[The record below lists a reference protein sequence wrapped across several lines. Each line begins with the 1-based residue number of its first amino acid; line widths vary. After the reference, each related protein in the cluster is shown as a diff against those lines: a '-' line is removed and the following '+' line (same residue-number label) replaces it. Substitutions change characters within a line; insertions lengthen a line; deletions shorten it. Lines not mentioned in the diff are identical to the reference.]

1 MRQIECLASELGKH
15 RDEIYD
21 VVVYESSFDP
31 LSKLRTPTRQFDG
44 NTYPLPRV
52 YFDNLRRCAELVMEG
67 GILFVYGVPYELPY
81 YGSYLGALTQSDFR
95 FIFKYWIVLNIDTQ
109 ERTETLQPAH
119 QGLLLY
125 VKSKS
130 SDRTSNGFH
139 LATNRCRVPHSY
151 CSYCGR
157 NLRDWGGKKH
167 LMNPAGSALSDV
179 WSDLKHQAITD
190 NRLPQAVKDR
200 IMLLT
205 EKKGKVLIVRETKD
219 ESGELARV
227 DSGLQV
233 LLQQKA
239 SFPVSEPTLEGV
251 HMGSVSVEWNK
262 VYQEDCV
269 LLMRQLLNI
278 YPDGVFDLVFTDPPY
293 NLEKEYEEY
302 SDDRSATDYLQWC
315 NEWLRLSV
323 GVLKPGG
330 TLMVLNLPKWAI
342 YHALFLD
349 NMLDFRHWIGW
360 DAMADPRGKLL
371 PAHYALLYY
380 TKPGSKIKF
389 RYEENT
395 SDTPADYV
403 EPPDSAEYCLR
414 QGCVKARKKSMVD
427 HRVTLSDVW
436 FNVHR
441 IKHGRDRDYH
451 PCQLPEKL
459 LDRIIRLTTDPGDKV
474 FDPFAGVG
482 TTAVVAQRLG
492 RDFITCEIDP
502 KYVQIANDK
511 LERSRYETD
520 LFGAPLMKRTSKAK
534 RTSVYTKKDVETTLQ
549 GMALRFG
556 RVPTLEEIRE
566 QETWI
571 LEASEQLYGDG
582 IRRPLKAAKLVLRTT
597 RH

>member
-1 MRQIECLASELGKH
+1 M
-15 RDEIYD
+15 
-21 VVVYESSFDP
+21 
-31 LSKLRTPTRQFDG
+31 
-44 NTYPLPRV
+44 YPLPRV

-81 YGSYLGALTQSDFR
+81 YGSYLSTLTHGDFR
-95 FIFKYWIVLNIDTQ
+95 FIFKYWIVLNVDTK

-139 LATNRCRVPHSY
+139 LTTSGCRVPHSY

-167 LMNPAGSALSDV
+167 FMNPAGSALSDV
-179 WSDLKHQAITD
+179 WSDLEHQAITD
-190 NRLPQAVKDR
+190 NRLPQVVEER

-205 EKKGKVLIVRETKD
+205 EEKAKVLIVREATDK
-219 ESGELARV
+219 SGEFARV
-227 DSGLQV
+227 DSSLQV

-239 SFPVSEPTLEGV
+239 FTSVSEPTLERT
-251 HMGSVSVEWNK
+251 HMGSVAIEWNE

-269 LLMRQLLNI
+269 SFMRQLLNI
-278 YPDGVFDLVFTDPPY
+278 YPDGVFDLVFADPPY

-302 SDDRSATDYLQWC
+302 SDDKLAADYLQWC
-315 NEWLRLSV
+315 NEWLRLCV

-330 TLMVLNLPKWAI
+330 TLMVLNLPKWAV
-342 YHALFLD
+342 YHALFLHS
-349 NMLDFRHWIGW
+349 MLDFRHWICW

-389 RYEENT
+389 RYEQNT
-395 SDTPADYV
+395 SNTSADYV
-403 EPPDSAEYCLR
+403 EPPDSPEYCLR
-414 QGCVKARKKSMVD
+414 QSCVRARKKSMVD
-427 HRVTLSDVW
+427 HRVMLSDVW
-436 FNVHR
+436 FNIHR

-502 KYVQIANDK
+502 RYVQIANDK
-511 LERSRYETD
+511 LQRSRYETD
-520 LFGAPLMKRTSKAK
+520 LFGAPLVRRASKAK
-534 RTSVYTKKDVETTLQ
+534 RTSIYTKKDVETTLQ
-549 GMALRFG
+549 SMALRLG

-566 QETWI
+566 QEPWI
-571 LEASEQLYGDG
+571 LDAIEELYDEG
-582 IRRPLKAAKLVLRTT
+582 IRRPLKAAKLALRIAKY
-597 RH
+597 